1 MRLEKKN
8 IHMNKIVKSETVIFF
23 VSREERIMDADN
35 EIENIINQKEIVTTD
50 GVVTRENQITVNGT
64 INYNILYYPKNS
76 EMVCGEEKEI
86 NFEENIKLMGINSE
100 DNANVAMEVLS
111 SSIKPVDGKNYIYK
125 IQLKAYIIV
134 EKIEDLDIA
143 TAIDTDS
150 QGENYEN
157 NFAKENSGKN
167 NVENIMTKKRNIDS
181 LAIMADKT
189 DTFRVSEQ
197 IAVPHGKP
205 PIGTIVWS
213 DIRIKNQNIKTMEGS
228 IIINGQLSVFI
239 IYIPEM
245 ENMPEQWLEQTIDF
259 NGQLEMSEATED
271 VVSYIELWLNNVNV
285 QPEINQDNE
294 MRNLSVS
301 ALLKLNVKLYKETSI
316 KVIEDV
322 YKPGANLVPIMEPK
336 TYQKLLVKN
345 ASRTKEVVKMKIDK
359 TKGQLLQICN
369 SQAEIKIENILVRDN
384 SLKAIGKIKTCIIY
398 ISSDDRH
405 PICCQCRE
413 SNFEHGIDAESIEV
427 NDEYFLNWKVEQVN
441 ANMLNADEVEIKA
454 VIALEAIVFKKVEQN
469 FVTEINQEPV
479 DMEALNSAPVLKGYI
494 VQKGDTLWKL
504 AKENY
509 TTIEK
514 IMTVNNLENETR
526 HNEKKYTRGRVY
538 IVNYV

>member
-86 NFEENIKLMGINSE
+86 NFEENIKLMGINSK

-150 QGENYEN
+150 QEENYEN

-316 KVIEDV
+316 NVIEDV
-322 YKPGANLVPIMEPK
+322 YQPGANLVPIMEPK

-413 SNFEHGIDAESIEV
+413 SNFEHGIDAEGIEV

-514 IMTVNNLENETR
+514 IMTVNNLENETI
-526 HNEKKYTRGRVY
+526 KKGDRLL
-538 IVNYV
+538 IIKSCQA

>member
-150 QGENYEN
+150 QEENYEN

-301 ALLKLNVKLYKETSI
+301 ALLKLNAKLYKETSI

-413 SNFEHGIDAESIEV
+413 SNFEHGIDAEGIEV

-514 IMTVNNLENETR
+514 IMTVNNLENETI
-526 HNEKKYTRGRVY
+526 KKGDRLL
-538 IVNYV
+538 IIKSCQA

>member
-100 DNANVAMEVLS
+100 DNANVTMEVLS
-111 SSIKPVDGKNYIYK
+111 SSIKPVDGKNYIYR
-125 IQLKAYIIV
+125 IQLKAYIVV
-134 EKIEDLDIA
+134 EKIEDLDVA

-157 NFAKENSGKN
+157 NFAKENTGKN

-228 IIINGQLSVFI
+228 IIINGQLSIFI

-316 KVIEDV
+316 NVIEDV

-345 ASRTKEVVKMKIDK
+345 ASRTKEVIKMKIDK

-413 SNFEHGIDAESIEV
+413 SNFEHGIDAEGIEG

-514 IMTVNNLENETR
+514 IMTVNNLENETI
-526 HNEKKYTRGRVY
+526 KKGDRLL
-538 IVNYV
+538 IIKSCQA

>member
-8 IHMNKIVKSETVIFF
+8 IHMNKIVKRETVIFF

-150 QGENYEN
+150 QEENYEN

-213 DIRIKNQNIKTMEGS
+213 DIRIKNENIKTMEGS

-271 VVSYIELWLNNVNV
+271 AVSYIELWLNNVNV

-316 KVIEDV
+316 NVIEDV
-322 YKPGANLVPIMEPK
+322 YKPGANLVLIMEPK
-336 TYQKLLVKN
+336 TYQKFLVKN

-413 SNFEHGIDAESIEV
+413 SNFEHGIDAEGIEV

-514 IMTVNNLENETR
+514 IMTVNNLENETI
-526 HNEKKYTRGRVY
+526 KKGDRLL
-538 IVNYV
+538 IIKSCQA

>member
-35 EIENIINQKEIVTTD
+35 EIESIINQKEIVTTD

-100 DNANVAMEVLS
+100 DNANVTMEVLS

-157 NFAKENSGKN
+157 NFAKENSEKN
-167 NVENIMTKKRNIDS
+167 NVEDIMTKKRNIDS
-181 LAIMADKT
+181 LAIIADKT

-197 IAVPHGKP
+197 IAVPHGKL

-228 IIINGQLSVFI
+228 IIINGQLSIFI

-316 KVIEDV
+316 KIIEDV
-322 YKPGANLVPIMEPK
+322 YKPGANLVPVMESK

-413 SNFEHGIDAESIEV
+413 SNFEHGIDAEGIEG

-514 IMTVNNLENETR
+514 IMTVNNLENETI
-526 HNEKKYTRGRVY
+526 KKGDRLL
-538 IVNYV
+538 IIKSCQA

>member
-23 VSREERIMDADN
+23 VSREERIMDVDN

-150 QGENYEN
+150 QEENYEN

-213 DIRIKNQNIKTMEGS
+213 DIRIKNENIKTMEGS

-271 VVSYIELWLNNVNV
+271 AVSYIELWLNNVNV

-316 KVIEDV
+316 NVIEDV

-413 SNFEHGIDAESIEV
+413 SNFEHGIDAEGIEV

-514 IMTVNNLENETR
+514 IMTVNNLENETI
-526 HNEKKYTRGRVY
+526 KKGDRLL
-538 IVNYV
+538 IIKSCQA

>member
-35 EIENIINQKEIVTTD
+35 EIESIINQKEIVTTD

-100 DNANVAMEVLS
+100 DNANVTMEVLS

-181 LAIMADKT
+181 LAIIAYKT

-228 IIINGQLSVFI
+228 IIINGQLSIFI

-316 KVIEDV
+316 KIIEDV
-322 YKPGANLVPIMEPK
+322 YKPGANLVPVMESK

-413 SNFEHGIDAESIEV
+413 SNFEHGIDAEGIEG

-469 FVTEINQEPV
+469 FVTEINQGPV

-514 IMTVNNLENETR
+514 IMTVNNLENETI
-526 HNEKKYTRGRVY
+526 KKGDRLL
-538 IVNYV
+538 IIKSCQA

>member
-8 IHMNKIVKSETVIFF
+8 IHMNKIVKSETVVFF

-100 DNANVAMEVLS
+100 DNANVTMEVLS

-167 NVENIMTKKRNIDS
+167 NVEDIMTKKRNIDS
-181 LAIMADKT
+181 LAIIADKT

-228 IIINGQLSVFI
+228 IIINGQLSIFI

-316 KVIEDV
+316 KIIEDV
-322 YKPGANLVPIMEPK
+322 YKPGANLVPVMESK

-345 ASRTKEVVKMKIDK
+345 ASRTKEGVKMKIDK

-413 SNFEHGIDAESIEV
+413 SNFEHGIDAEGIEG

-514 IMTVNNLENETR
+514 IMTVNNLENETI
-526 HNEKKYTRGRVY
+526 KKGDRLL
-538 IVNYV
+538 IIKSCQA

>member
-157 NFAKENSGKN
+157 NFAKENSEKN

-316 KVIEDV
+316 NVIEDV

-413 SNFEHGIDAESIEV
+413 SNFEHGIDAEGIEG

-514 IMTVNNLENETR
+514 IMTVNNLENETI
-526 HNEKKYTRGRVY
+526 KKGDRLL
-538 IVNYV
+538 IIKSCQA

>member
-413 SNFEHGIDAESIEV
+413 SNYEHGIDAEGIEV

-514 IMTVNNLENETR
+514 IMTVNNLENETINKGDR
-526 HNEKKYTRGRVY
+526 LLIIKSCQA
-538 IVNYV
+538 

>member
-100 DNANVAMEVLS
+100 DNANVTMEVLS

-167 NVENIMTKKRNIDS
+167 NVEDIMTKKRNIDS

-271 VVSYIELWLNNVNV
+271 VVSYIELWLNNVIV

-322 YKPGANLVPIMEPK
+322 YKPGANLVPIMESK

-413 SNFEHGIDAESIEV
+413 SNFEHGIDAEGIEG

-514 IMTVNNLENETR
+514 IMTVNNLENETI
-526 HNEKKYTRGRVY
+526 KKGDRLL
-538 IVNYV
+538 IIKSCQA

>member
-143 TAIDTDS
+143 TAIDTDF

-167 NVENIMTKKRNIDS
+167 NVEDIMTKKRNIDS
-181 LAIMADKT
+181 LAIIADKT

-197 IAVPHGKP
+197 IEVPHGKP

-322 YKPGANLVPIMEPK
+322 YKPGANLVPIMESK

-413 SNFEHGIDAESIEV
+413 SNFEHGIDAEGIEG

-514 IMTVNNLENETR
+514 IMTVNNLENETI
-526 HNEKKYTRGRVY
+526 KKGDRLL
-538 IVNYV
+538 IIKSCQA

>member
-100 DNANVAMEVLS
+100 DNANVTMEVLS
-111 SSIKPVDGKNYIYK
+111 SSIKPVDGKNYIYR
-125 IQLKAYIIV
+125 IQLKAYIVV
-134 EKIEDLDIA
+134 EKIEDLDVA

-157 NFAKENSGKN
+157 NFAKENSEKN

-316 KVIEDV
+316 NVIEDV

-413 SNFEHGIDAESIEV
+413 SNFEHGIDAEGIEG

-514 IMTVNNLENETR
+514 IMTVNNLENETI
-526 HNEKKYTRGRVY
+526 KKGDRLL
-538 IVNYV
+538 IIKSCQA

>member
-35 EIENIINQKEIVTTD
+35 EIESIINQKEIVTTD

-100 DNANVAMEVLS
+100 DNANVTMEVLS

-157 NFAKENSGKN
+157 NFAKENSEKN
-167 NVENIMTKKRNIDS
+167 NVEDIMTKKRNIDS

-228 IIINGQLSVFI
+228 IIINGQLSIFI

-301 ALLKLNVKLYKETSI
+301 ALLKLNVKLYKETNI
-316 KVIEDV
+316 NVIEDV
-322 YKPGANLVPIMEPK
+322 YKPGANLVPVMEPK

-413 SNFEHGIDAESIEV
+413 SNFEHGIDAEGIEV

-514 IMTVNNLENETR
+514 IMTVNNLENETI
-526 HNEKKYTRGRVY
+526 KKGDRLL
-538 IVNYV
+538 IIKSCQA

>member
-100 DNANVAMEVLS
+100 DNANVTMEVLS

-167 NVENIMTKKRNIDS
+167 NVEDIMTKKRNIDS
-181 LAIMADKT
+181 LAIIADKT
-189 DTFRVSEQ
+189 DTFSVSEQ

-228 IIINGQLSVFI
+228 IIINGQLSIFI

-316 KVIEDV
+316 KIIEDV
-322 YKPGANLVPIMEPK
+322 YKPGANLVPVMESK

-413 SNFEHGIDAESIEV
+413 SNFEHGIDAEGIEG

-469 FVTEINQEPV
+469 FVTEINQGPV

-514 IMTVNNLENETR
+514 IMTVNNLENETI
-526 HNEKKYTRGRVY
+526 KKGDRLL
-538 IVNYV
+538 IIKSCQA

>member
-64 INYNILYYPKNS
+64 INYNILYYLKNS

-413 SNFEHGIDAESIEV
+413 SNFEHGIDAEGIEV

-514 IMTVNNLENETR
+514 IMTVNNLENETI
-526 HNEKKYTRGRVY
+526 KKGDRLL
-538 IVNYV
+538 IIKSCQA

>member
-167 NVENIMTKKRNIDS
+167 NVENIMTKTRNLDS
-181 LAIMADKT
+181 LAIRADKT

-413 SNFEHGIDAESIEV
+413 SNFEHGIDAEGIEV

-514 IMTVNNLENETR
+514 IMTVNNLENETI
-526 HNEKKYTRGRVY
+526 KKGDRLL
-538 IVNYV
+538 IIKSCQA

>member
-1 MRLEKKN
+1 
-8 IHMNKIVKSETVIFF
+8 
-23 VSREERIMDADN
+23 
-35 EIENIINQKEIVTTD
+35 
-50 GVVTRENQITVNGT
+50 
-64 INYNILYYPKNS
+64 
-76 EMVCGEEKEI
+76 
-86 NFEENIKLMGINSE
+86 MGINSE
-100 DNANVAMEVLS
+100 DNANVTMEVLS

-167 NVENIMTKKRNIDS
+167 NVEDIMTKKRNIDS
-181 LAIMADKT
+181 LAIIADKT

-197 IAVPHGKP
+197 IEVPHGKP

-228 IIINGQLSVFI
+228 IIINGQLSIFI

-316 KVIEDV
+316 NVIEDV
-322 YKPGANLVPIMEPK
+322 YKPGANLVPIMESK

-413 SNFEHGIDAESIEV
+413 SNFEHGIDAEGIEG

-514 IMTVNNLENETR
+514 IMTVNNLENETI
-526 HNEKKYTRGRVY
+526 KKGDRLL
-538 IVNYV
+538 IIKSCQA

>member
-157 NFAKENSGKN
+157 NFAKENSEKN
-167 NVENIMTKKRNIDS
+167 NVENIMTKKKNIDS

-316 KVIEDV
+316 NVIEDV

-413 SNFEHGIDAESIEV
+413 SNFEHGIDAEGIEG

-514 IMTVNNLENETR
+514 IMTVNNLENEII
-526 HNEKKYTRGRVY
+526 KKGDRLL
-538 IVNYV
+538 IIKSCQA

>member
-100 DNANVAMEVLS
+100 DNANVTMEVLS
-111 SSIKPVDGKNYIYK
+111 SSIKPVDGKNYIYR

-157 NFAKENSGKN
+157 DFAKENSGKN

-301 ALLKLNVKLYKETSI
+301 ALLKLNVKLYKETNI
-316 KVIEDV
+316 NVIEDV

-413 SNFEHGIDAESIEV
+413 SNFEHGIDAEGIEV

-514 IMTVNNLENETR
+514 IMTVNNLENETI
-526 HNEKKYTRGRVY
+526 KKGDRLL
-538 IVNYV
+538 IIKSCQA

>member
-100 DNANVAMEVLS
+100 DNANVTMEVLS
-111 SSIKPVDGKNYIYK
+111 SSIKPVDGKNYIYR
-125 IQLKAYIIV
+125 IQLKAYIVV

-228 IIINGQLSVFI
+228 IIINGQLSIFI

-271 VVSYIELWLNNVNV
+271 AVSYIELWLNNVNV

-316 KVIEDV
+316 NVIEDV

-413 SNFEHGIDAESIEV
+413 SNFEHGIDAEGIEG

-514 IMTVNNLENETR
+514 IMTVNNLENETI
-526 HNEKKYTRGRVY
+526 KKGDRLL
-538 IVNYV
+538 IIKSCQA

>member
-50 GVVTRENQITVNGT
+50 GVVTRENQITANGT

-100 DNANVAMEVLS
+100 DNANVTMEVLS

-167 NVENIMTKKRNIDS
+167 NVEDIMTKKRNIDS
-181 LAIMADKT
+181 LAIIADKT

-228 IIINGQLSVFI
+228 IIINGQLSIFI

-316 KVIEDV
+316 KIIEDV
-322 YKPGANLVPIMEPK
+322 YKPGANLVPVMESK

-413 SNFEHGIDAESIEV
+413 SNFEHGIDAEGIEG

-469 FVTEINQEPV
+469 FVTEINQGPV

-514 IMTVNNLENETR
+514 IMTVNNLENETI
-526 HNEKKYTRGRVY
+526 KKGDRLL
-538 IVNYV
+538 IIKSCQA

>member
-100 DNANVAMEVLS
+100 DNANVTMEVLS

-167 NVENIMTKKRNIDS
+167 NVEDIMTKKRNIDS
-181 LAIMADKT
+181 LAIIADKT

-228 IIINGQLSVFI
+228 IIINGQLSIFI

-285 QPEINQDNE
+285 QPEINQDNK

-316 KVIEDV
+316 KIIEDV
-322 YKPGANLVPIMEPK
+322 YKPGANLVPVMESK

-413 SNFEHGIDAESIEV
+413 SNFEHGIDAEGIEG

-469 FVTEINQEPV
+469 FVTEINQGPV

-514 IMTVNNLENETR
+514 IMTVNNLENETI
-526 HNEKKYTRGRVY
+526 KKGDRLL
-538 IVNYV
+538 IIKSCQA

>member
-100 DNANVAMEVLS
+100 DNANVTMEVLS

-167 NVENIMTKKRNIDS
+167 NVEDIMTKKRNIDS
-181 LAIMADKT
+181 LAIIADKT

-228 IIINGQLSVFI
+228 IIINGQLSIFI

-316 KVIEDV
+316 KIIEDV
-322 YKPGANLVPIMEPK
+322 YKPGANLVPVMESK

-413 SNFEHGIDAESIEV
+413 SNFKHGIDAEGIEG

-469 FVTEINQEPV
+469 FVTEINQGPV

-514 IMTVNNLENETR
+514 IMTVNNLENETI
-526 HNEKKYTRGRVY
+526 KKGDRLL
-538 IVNYV
+538 IIKSCQA

>member
-100 DNANVAMEVLS
+100 DNANVTMEVLS

-167 NVENIMTKKRNIDS
+167 NVEDIMTKKRNIDS
-181 LAIMADKT
+181 LAIIADKT

-228 IIINGQLSVFI
+228 IVINGQLSIFI

-316 KVIEDV
+316 KIIEDV
-322 YKPGANLVPIMEPK
+322 YKPGANLVPVMESK

-413 SNFEHGIDAESIEV
+413 SNFEHGIDAEGIEG

-469 FVTEINQEPV
+469 FVTEINQGPV

-514 IMTVNNLENETR
+514 IMTVNNLENETI
-526 HNEKKYTRGRVY
+526 KKGDRLL
-538 IVNYV
+538 IIKSCQA

>member
-1 MRLEKKN
+1 
-8 IHMNKIVKSETVIFF
+8 MNKIVKSETVIFF

-157 NFAKENSGKN
+157 DFAKENSGKN

-197 IAVPHGKP
+197 IEVPHGKP

-259 NGQLEMSEATED
+259 NGQLEMREATED

-322 YKPGANLVPIMEPK
+322 YKPGANLVPIMESK

-413 SNFEHGIDAESIEV
+413 SNFEHGIDAEGIEG

-454 VIALEAIVFKKVEQN
+454 VIALEAIVFKNVEQN

-514 IMTVNNLENETR
+514 IMTVNNLENETI
-526 HNEKKYTRGRVY
+526 KKGDRLL
-538 IVNYV
+538 IIKSCQA

>member
-228 IIINGQLSVFI
+228 IIINGQLSIFI

-316 KVIEDV
+316 NVIEDV

-413 SNFEHGIDAESIEV
+413 SNFEHGIDAEGIEG

-514 IMTVNNLENETR
+514 IMTVNNLENETI
-526 HNEKKYTRGRVY
+526 KKGDRLL
-538 IVNYV
+538 IIKSCQA

>member
-100 DNANVAMEVLS
+100 DNANVTMEVLS

-143 TAIDTDS
+143 TAIDIDS

-301 ALLKLNVKLYKETSI
+301 ALLKLNVKLYKETNI
-316 KVIEDV
+316 NVIEDV

-413 SNFEHGIDAESIEV
+413 SNFEHGIDAEGIEV

-514 IMTVNNLENETR
+514 IMTVNNLENETI
-526 HNEKKYTRGRVY
+526 KKGDRLL
-538 IVNYV
+538 IIKSCQA

>member
-76 EMVCGEEKEI
+76 EIVCGEEKEI

-100 DNANVAMEVLS
+100 DNANVTMEVLS
-111 SSIKPVDGKNYIYK
+111 SSIKPVDGKNYIYR
-125 IQLKAYIIV
+125 IQLKAYIVV
-134 EKIEDLDIA
+134 EKIEDLDVA

-167 NVENIMTKKRNIDS
+167 NAENIMTKKRNIDS

-197 IAVPHGKP
+197 IEVPHGKP

-316 KVIEDV
+316 NVIEDV

-413 SNFEHGIDAESIEV
+413 SNFEHGIDAEGIEG

-514 IMTVNNLENETR
+514 IMTVNNLENETI
-526 HNEKKYTRGRVY
+526 KKGDRLL
-538 IVNYV
+538 IIKSCQA

>member
-111 SSIKPVDGKNYIYK
+111 SSIKPVDGKNYIYR
-125 IQLKAYIIV
+125 IQLKAYITV

-197 IAVPHGKP
+197 IEVPHGKP

-228 IIINGQLSVFI
+228 IIINGQLSIFI

-316 KVIEDV
+316 NVIEDV

-345 ASRTKEVVKMKIDK
+345 ASRTKEVIKMKIDK

-413 SNFEHGIDAESIEV
+413 SNFEHGIDAEGIEG

-514 IMTVNNLENETR
+514 IMTVNNLENETI
-526 HNEKKYTRGRVY
+526 KKGDRLL
-538 IVNYV
+538 IIKSCQA

>member
-100 DNANVAMEVLS
+100 DNANNVTMEVLS

-167 NVENIMTKKRNIDS
+167 NVEDIMTKKRNIDS
-181 LAIMADKT
+181 LAIIADKT

-197 IAVPHGKP
+197 IEVPHGKP

-301 ALLKLNVKLYKETSI
+301 ALLKLNAKLYKETSI

-322 YKPGANLVPIMEPK
+322 YKPGANLVPVMESK

-413 SNFEHGIDAESIEV
+413 SNFEHGIDAEGIEG

-514 IMTVNNLENETR
+514 IMTVNNLENETI
-526 HNEKKYTRGRVY
+526 KKGDRLL
-538 IVNYV
+538 IIKSCQA

>member
-111 SSIKPVDGKNYIYK
+111 SSIKPVDGKNYIYR
-125 IQLKAYIIV
+125 IQLKAYITV

-157 NFAKENSGKN
+157 NFAKENTGKN

-228 IIINGQLSVFI
+228 IIINGQLSIFI

-316 KVIEDV
+316 NVIEDV

-345 ASRTKEVVKMKIDK
+345 ASRTKEVIKMKIDK

-413 SNFEHGIDAESIEV
+413 SNFEHGIDAEGIEG

-514 IMTVNNLENETR
+514 IMTVNNLENETI
-526 HNEKKYTRGRVY
+526 KKGDRLL
-538 IVNYV
+538 IIKSCQA

>member
-23 VSREERIMDADN
+23 VSREERIMDVDN

-150 QGENYEN
+150 QEENYEN

-413 SNFEHGIDAESIEV
+413 SNFEHGIDAEGIEV

-479 DMEALNSAPVLKGYI
+479 DMETLNSAPVLKGYI

-514 IMTVNNLENETR
+514 IMTVNNLENETI
-526 HNEKKYTRGRVY
+526 KKGDRLL
-538 IVNYV
+538 IIKSCQA

>member
-35 EIENIINQKEIVTTD
+35 EIESIINQKEIVTTD

-100 DNANVAMEVLS
+100 DNANVTMEVLS

-150 QGENYEN
+150 QEENYEN

-167 NVENIMTKKRNIDS
+167 NVEDIMTKKRNIDS

-228 IIINGQLSVFI
+228 IIINGQLSIFI

-259 NGQLEMSEATED
+259 NGQLVFGRNYPQFRNKMWIIFKVLHTGGKYACKSQFHHRTRRNGKDTQYIFTYCPQRKSSKTFCSHSSRQGNVRNRTFAFRIHRRRHSLHIRS
-271 VVSYIELWLNNVNV
+271 VVHNACTPCPDRNGK
-285 QPEINQDNE
+285 PK
-294 MRNLSVS
+294 NLSVL
-301 ALLKLNVKLYKETSI
+301 AGT
-316 KVIEDV
+316 
-322 YKPGANLVPIMEPK
+322 ANARSPH
-336 TYQKLLVKN
+336 
-345 ASRTKEVVKMKIDK
+345 
-359 TKGQLLQICN
+359 C
-369 SQAEIKIENILVRDN
+369 
-384 SLKAIGKIKTCIIY
+384 
-398 ISSDDRH
+398 
-405 PICCQCRE
+405 
-413 SNFEHGIDAESIEV
+413 
-427 NDEYFLNWKVEQVN
+427 
-441 ANMLNADEVEIKA
+441 
-454 VIALEAIVFKKVEQN
+454 
-469 FVTEINQEPV
+469 
-479 DMEALNSAPVLKGYI
+479 
-494 VQKGDTLWKL
+494 
-504 AKENY
+504 
-509 TTIEK
+509 
-514 IMTVNNLENETR
+514 
-526 HNEKKYTRGRVY
+526 
-538 IVNYV
+538 

>member
-8 IHMNKIVKSETVIFF
+8 IHMNKIVKRETVIFF

-50 GVVTRENQITVNGT
+50 SVVTRENQITVNGT

-111 SSIKPVDGKNYIYK
+111 SSIKPVDGKNYIYR

-150 QGENYEN
+150 QEENYEN
-157 NFAKENSGKN
+157 NFAIINIGSSN
-167 NVENIMTKKRNIDS
+167 QFYAVNIMTKKRNIDS

-228 IIINGQLSVFI
+228 IIINGQLSIFI

-271 VVSYIELWLNNVNV
+271 AVSYIELWLNNVNV

-316 KVIEDV
+316 NVIEDV
-322 YKPGANLVPIMEPK
+322 YKPGANLVPVMEPK
-336 TYQKLLVKN
+336 SYQKLLVKN
-345 ASRTKEVVKMKIDK
+345 ASTKEVVKMKIDK

-413 SNFEHGIDAESIEV
+413 SNFEHGIDAEGIEV

-479 DMEALNSAPVLKGYI
+479 DMEALNNAPVLKGYI

-514 IMTVNNLENETR
+514 IMTVNNLENETI
-526 HNEKKYTRGRVY
+526 KKGDRLL
-538 IVNYV
+538 IIKSCQA

>member
-100 DNANVAMEVLS
+100 DNANVTMEVLS

-167 NVENIMTKKRNIDS
+167 NVEDIMTKKRNIDS
-181 LAIMADKT
+181 LAIIADKT

-197 IAVPHGKP
+197 IEVPHGKP

-228 IIINGQLSVFI
+228 IIINGQLSIFI

-322 YKPGANLVPIMEPK
+322 YKPGANLVPIMESK

-413 SNFEHGIDAESIEV
+413 SNFEHGIDAEGIEG

-469 FVTEINQEPV
+469 FVTEINQGPV

-514 IMTVNNLENETR
+514 IMTVNNLENETI
-526 HNEKKYTRGRVY
+526 KKGDRLL
-538 IVNYV
+538 IIKSCQA

>member
-8 IHMNKIVKSETVIFF
+8 IHMNKIVKSDTVIFF

-100 DNANVAMEVLS
+100 DNAKVTMEVLS

-167 NVENIMTKKRNIDS
+167 NVEDIMTKKRNIDS
-181 LAIMADKT
+181 LAIIADKT

-228 IIINGQLSVFI
+228 IIINGQLSIFI

-322 YKPGANLVPIMEPK
+322 YKPGANLVPIMESK

-413 SNFEHGIDAESIEV
+413 SNFEHGIDAEGIEG

-514 IMTVNNLENETR
+514 IMTVNNLENETI
-526 HNEKKYTRGRVY
+526 KKGDRLL
-538 IVNYV
+538 IIKSCQA